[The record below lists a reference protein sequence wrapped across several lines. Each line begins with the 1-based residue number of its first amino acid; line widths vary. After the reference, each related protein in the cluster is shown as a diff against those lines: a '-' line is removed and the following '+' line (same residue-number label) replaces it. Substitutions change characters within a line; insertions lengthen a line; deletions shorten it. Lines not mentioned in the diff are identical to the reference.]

1 MLTTHRYQP
10 MGSISDRFKK
20 QFAEMQIRHA
30 ETDRQIAVMIAEA
43 HEALDE
49 LKESTAELEALLED

>member
-1 MLTTHRYQP
+1 

-20 QFAEMQIRHA
+20 QFAEMQLRHA
-30 ETDRQIAVMIAEA
+30 ETDRQIAAMIAEA

-49 LKESTAELEALLED
+49 IKATTAELEALLED